1 MRKIVIDMQ
10 NYLFADVVA
19 AAFKSSD
26 YDIEVIRAESPRD
39 TVELCQ
45 IYEPFVLVMEV
56 TGYAPWKLGERLR
69 LRGEDINLMQTQKLA
84 DGNCICR
91 KNCRS
96 RGFKVYDYVHGNL
109 SGVKAHLDQVERGTK
124 LWDHYFVPRLKTKDK
139 NQKLTRFGAHLY
151 VAEDIGLVAFTQVDY
166 KILIFGKTTRAC
178 VYRIADLR
186 NYKYE
191 EQMVRNGDK
200 TEKKSTVRMVFINT
214 AGMNA
219 FNLEVNNFKE
229 YEKLSKYFD
238 TLFGV
243 QKTLGN
249 AANTWKQ
256 QMTAI
261 KDVASGLSAAMRGE
275 EDAGE
280 KAAAAINSLDAAV
293 YGDRTEWI
301 RRADA
306 ALAAFNG

>member
-1 MRKIVIDMQ
+1 M
-10 NYLFADVVA
+10 
-19 AAFKSSD
+19 
-26 YDIEVIRAESPRD
+26 
-39 TVELCQ
+39 
-45 IYEPFVLVMEV
+45 
-56 TGYAPWKLGERLR
+56 
-69 LRGEDINLMQTQKLA
+69 
-84 DGNCICR
+84 
-91 KNCRS
+91 
-96 RGFKVYDYVHGNL
+96 YDYVHGNL

-124 LWDHYFVPRLKTKDK
+124 LWEHYFVPRLKTKDK
-139 NQKLTRFGAHLY
+139 SQKLTRFGAHLY

>member
-1 MRKIVIDMQ
+1 MANKCGICG
-10 NYLFADVVA
+10 A
-19 AAFKSSD
+19 
-26 YDIEVIRAESPRD
+26 
-39 TVELCQ
+39 
-45 IYEPFVLVMEV
+45 
-56 TGYAPWKLGERLR
+56 
-69 LRGEDINLMQTQKLA
+69 DINLMQTQKLA

-229 YEKLSKYFD
+229 YENAERRIERAKEYLRSSSLPISKIAMEVGYGNFSYFSK
-238 TLFGV
+238 TFRELVGCTPNEYRSR
-243 QKTLGN
+243 QK
-249 AANTWKQ
+249 
-256 QMTAI
+256 
-261 KDVASGLSAAMRGE
+261 
-275 EDAGE
+275 
-280 KAAAAINSLDAAV
+280 
-293 YGDRTEWI
+293 
-301 RRADA
+301 
-306 ALAAFNG
+306 

>member
-1 MRKIVIDMQ
+1 MANKCGICG
-10 NYLFADVVA
+10 A
-19 AAFKSSD
+19 
-26 YDIEVIRAESPRD
+26 
-39 TVELCQ
+39 
-45 IYEPFVLVMEV
+45 
-56 TGYAPWKLGERLR
+56 
-69 LRGEDINLMQTQKLA
+69 DINLMQTQKLA

-109 SGVKAHLDQVERGTK
+109 PGVKAHLDQEERGTK

-139 NQKLTRFGAHLY
+139 NQKLVRFGAHLY

-249 AANTWKQ
+249 AANTWKRRRPPATRWTRRS
-256 QMTAI
+256 TAT
-261 KDVASGLSAAMRGE
+261 APSGSAGQTRPLPRLT
-275 EDAGE
+275 D
-280 KAAAAINSLDAAV
+280 KIV
-293 YGDRTEWI
+293 
-301 RRADA
+301 
-306 ALAAFNG
+306 

>member
-1 MRKIVIDMQ
+1 MANKCGICG
-10 NYLFADVVA
+10 A
-19 AAFKSSD
+19 
-26 YDIEVIRAESPRD
+26 
-39 TVELCQ
+39 
-45 IYEPFVLVMEV
+45 
-56 TGYAPWKLGERLR
+56 
-69 LRGEDINLMQTQKLA
+69 DINLMQTQKLA

-109 SGVKAHLDQVERGTK
+109 PGVKAHLDQVERGTK

-214 AGMNA
+214 EGMNA

-261 KDVASGLSAAMRGE
+261 KDVASGLSAAMRGQ

-280 KAAAAINSLDAAV
+280 KAAAGKALPYSPDMRKAGPPENGKRRESRGRALLPRRVMTLFAAV
-293 YGDRTEWI
+293 LPRL
-301 RRADA
+301 RRASPDPR
-306 ALAAFNG
+306 GSGTSRCPDRG

>member
-1 MRKIVIDMQ
+1 M
-10 NYLFADVVA
+10 
-19 AAFKSSD
+19 
-26 YDIEVIRAESPRD
+26 
-39 TVELCQ
+39 
-45 IYEPFVLVMEV
+45 
-56 TGYAPWKLGERLR
+56 
-69 LRGEDINLMQTQKLA
+69 
-84 DGNCICR
+84 
-91 KNCRS
+91 
-96 RGFKVYDYVHGNL
+96 
-109 SGVKAHLDQVERGTK
+109 
-124 LWDHYFVPRLKTKDK
+124 
-139 NQKLTRFGAHLY
+139 
-151 VAEDIGLVAFTQVDY
+151 
-166 KILIFGKTTRAC
+166 
-178 VYRIADLR
+178 YRIADLR

-191 EQMVRNGDK
+191 EQMVKNGDK
-200 TEKKSTVRMVFINT
+200 TEKKSTVRLVFINT
-214 AGMNA
+214 EGMNA

-256 QMTAI
+256 QMAAI

>member
-1 MRKIVIDMQ
+1 MNIGPDELKRFQEAADINEIAMMLGRYVTLMDQFDAKSI
-10 NYLFADVVA
+10 YEELFAKDDPEVSVE
-19 AAFKSSD
+19 
-26 YDIEVIRAESPRD
+26 YD
-39 TVELCQ
+39 TCGT
-45 IYEPFVLVMEV
+45 Y
-56 TGYAPWKLGERLR
+56 
-69 LRGEDINLMQTQKLA
+69 RGPEN
-84 DGNCICR
+84 
-91 KNCRS
+91 
-96 RGFKVYDYVHGNL
+96 
-109 SGVKAHLDQVERGTK
+109 
-124 LWDHYFVPRLKTKDK
+124 
-139 NQKLTRFGAHLY
+139 
-151 VAEDIGLVAFTQVDY
+151 
-166 KILIFGKTTRAC
+166 TRAFM
-178 VYRIADLR
+178 VDYRIADLR

-261 KDVASGLSAAMRGE
+261 KDVASGLSAAMRGQ
-275 EDAGE
+275 EDAEE
-280 KAAAAINSLDAAV
+280 KAASAINSLDAAI

>member
-1 MRKIVIDMQ
+1 MANKCGICG
-10 NYLFADVVA
+10 A
-19 AAFKSSD
+19 
-26 YDIEVIRAESPRD
+26 
-39 TVELCQ
+39 
-45 IYEPFVLVMEV
+45 
-56 TGYAPWKLGERLR
+56 
-69 LRGEDINLMQTQKLA
+69 DINLMQTQKLA

-124 LWDHYFVPRLKTKDK
+124 LWDHYFVPR
-139 NQKLTRFGAHLY
+139 
-151 VAEDIGLVAFTQVDY
+151 LVAFTQVDY

-261 KDVASGLSAAMRGE
+261 KDVASGLSAAMRGQ
-275 EDAGE
+275 EDAEE
-280 KAAAAINSLDAAV
+280 KAASAINSLDAAI